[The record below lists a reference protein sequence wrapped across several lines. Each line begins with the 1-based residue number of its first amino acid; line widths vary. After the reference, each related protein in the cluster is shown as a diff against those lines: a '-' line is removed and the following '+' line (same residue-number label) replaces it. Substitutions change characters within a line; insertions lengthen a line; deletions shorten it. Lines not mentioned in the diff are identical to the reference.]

1 MQIIWK
7 AELYVHVQMLN
18 FPKLFRFRVSC
29 IVFFIVEKRERNI
42 RRGGMYY
49 FKFQMLCALFR
60 NDELNSD
67 LHKLFSF
74 FFFLR
79 NSTIYI
85 ALTNYKLSKIIREK
99 KIIHTQIT
107 HILIDITI
115 KYGKICT
122 IQN

>member
-1 MQIIWK
+1 
-7 AELYVHVQMLN
+7 
-18 FPKLFRFRVSC
+18 
-29 IVFFIVEKRERNI
+29 
-42 RRGGMYY
+42 MYY

-67 LHKLFSF
+67 LHKLFS

-115 KYGKICT
+115 KYGKICS